1 MPGML
6 LALRFANPD
15 VSQRISPVG
24 WCYLFGGM
32 FVIFDFCCVHVL
44 SSGLA
49 PRAAFGGQNFSVR
62 ARGCHWVYPPVDI
75 RAHSNVCAK
84 VNSDIVSDDFWCV
97 SVRCW
102 ASHFVLHWL
111 SFRFR
116 QGSPRQRIVPP
127 RSRTHVWIYNYII
140 YIWYIISYIYIYKYI
155 CSIQILQSCTFLAK
169 FLFQQCLKVCF

>member
-1 MPGML
+1 
-6 LALRFANPD
+6 
-15 VSQRISPVG
+15 
-24 WCYLFGGM
+24 
-32 FVIFDFCCVHVL
+32 
-44 SSGLA
+44 
-49 PRAAFGGQNFSVR
+49 
-62 ARGCHWVYPPVDI
+62 
-75 RAHSNVCAK
+75 

-140 YIWYIISYIYIYKYI
+140 YIYMIYNIVYIYTSTSVQFRFYKAARFLPNSFFSNVLRFVSSVSWAVGPWLRHGIFLRIAWMSKEGDVKGETLRKNGRI
-155 CSIQILQSCTFLAK
+155 CDEKNVKRKIC
-169 FLFQQCLKVCF
+169 